1 MVIVV
6 GKVIAGKEVSVL
18 KAMTN
23 NKKQQEGDMISDEL
37 KARINA
43 LPKEHAR
50 AFSGLLQL
58 PGVEDKDI
66 LPALARA
73 EQAGMQNKVDKLLDF
88 VQQRGSA
95 LAQELGMNAG
105 KATIFLGAHDDKL
118 SQLQATLD
126 AEVRAKATELG
137 VVSGSVVY
145 DIESGPKYQPVK
157 KVGGGGGGKGA
168 QPREGSATVS
178 NGEEHSSEYQAAKAW
193 GWMSGGVVA
202 QFGAVKTTYHRRGY
216 VAFKDAAEK
225 YFEASGRKPVIVQ
238 ELHEKA

>member
-1 MVIVV
+1 MVMVV

-23 NKKQQEGDMISDEL
+23 NKIQQEGNMISPEI
-37 KARINA
+37 KARIDS

-73 EQAGMQNKVDKLLDF
+73 EGAGLQAKVDKLLEF
-88 VQQRGSA
+88 AQKRGIEVA
-95 LAQELGMNAG
+95 GELGLTAG
-105 KATIFLGAHDDKL
+105 KATIFLGAHDAKVGKL
-118 SQLQATLD
+118 QVTLE

-145 DIESGPKYQPVK
+145 DVERGATHQP
-157 KVGGGGGGKGA
+157 
-168 QPREGSATVS
+168 
-178 NGEEHSSEYQAAKAW
+178 AK
-193 GWMSGGVVA
+193 
-202 QFGAVKTTYHRRGY
+202 R
-216 VAFKDAAEK
+216 
-225 YFEASGRKPVIVQ
+225 
-238 ELHEKA
+238 